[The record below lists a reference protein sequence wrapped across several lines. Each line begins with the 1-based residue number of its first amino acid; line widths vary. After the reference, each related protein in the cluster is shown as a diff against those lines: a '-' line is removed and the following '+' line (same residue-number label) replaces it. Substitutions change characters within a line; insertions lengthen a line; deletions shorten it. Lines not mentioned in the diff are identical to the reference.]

1 MSDTNDV
8 PLTLDNVAKGRIA
21 ARFAESLATARE
33 FIEENVAS
41 LVKAEATITITIDL
55 AAQVFGDGSDKEI
68 GGWSV
73 IGRDVKLKL
82 PERMGR
88 AQKARVRG
96 GQFVVDEQ
104 ELDEHGTRNLFAIRG
119 GGE

>member
-1 MSDTNDV
+1 MSNDDNDI
-8 PLTLDNVAKGRIA
+8 PLTLENVAKGRIA
-21 ARFAESLATARE
+21 ARFAESLDTARE
-33 FIEENVAS
+33 FIESNVGS
-41 LVKAEATITITIDL
+41 LVKASATITITIDL
-55 AAQVFGDGSDKEI
+55 EAQVFGDGTDKEI

-96 GQFVVDEQ
+96 GQFVVDEE
-104 ELDEHGTRNLFAIRG
+104 ELDEHGSRNLFAIK
-119 GGE
+119 